1 MSNCISRRA
10 FLKGAGASVMALG
23 ASGMLAGCKQNGS
36 STVVSV
42 KVERSGCSALQPVRR

>member
-42 KVERSGCSALQPVRR
+42 